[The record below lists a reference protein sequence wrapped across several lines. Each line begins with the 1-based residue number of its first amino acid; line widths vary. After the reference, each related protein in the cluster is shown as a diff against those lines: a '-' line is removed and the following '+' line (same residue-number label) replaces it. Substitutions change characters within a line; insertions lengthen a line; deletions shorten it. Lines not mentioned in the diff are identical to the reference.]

1 MAGEPTSSSSSSNPN
16 PNSSANAGGTAGE
29 TRADRYRD
37 AFVPTL
43 GRYFPEALSNA
54 VVLAALALLVTVP
67 FLEPMTQLELLG
79 TGFFD
84 LFSVQMLLILYWV
97 LGAALVESPRVG
109 AVLDRFAAAL
119 PTSQAGVIYAT
130 GVLSL
135 LLGWLNWALGLIG
148 GIYLGQRLCRRAR
161 ENGIA
166 VHYPAVLTASLLAL
180 VLTNQGLSSPGG
192 LMLADES
199 GLANF
204 MVDEVG
210 SIAMSEFLLH
220 PVNLVSTAVFV
231 LTLPALLVVLAPDAD
246 AADGTDDAITTLGER
261 NALLDRTESIA
272 AAFDHYSPAVPPAD
286 WEVGDRLE
294 NSRLIT
300 ALAVA
305 VGLISAGWY
314 FGTGGRL
321 TLPWLAFT
329 LLILGLAVQG
339 PPMAFRKKTE
349 DATRWALHVAVP
361 FLLYAGV
368 WALLDEAGLYGTI
381 GDAIA
386 ATGVPAAASYV
397 VAFALGL
404 LVPDPGSL
412 WVLQGPAVAAADV
425 DLVGSLVATMYGAGL
440 SNLWL
445 GFLFASLLS
454 LYGFDW
460 REFVRYAGAVTVYVT
475 AVVVGLLLLF

>member
-1 MAGEPTSSSSSSNPN
+1 MAGEPASSSNTN
-16 PNSSANAGGTAGE
+16 ADTNRESSTAGTAGD
-29 TRADRYRD
+29 TRSDRYRD
-37 AFVPTL
+37 AFVPTI
-43 GRYFPEALSNA
+43 GQYFPEALSNA
-54 VVLAALALLVTVP
+54 VVLAALALVATGP
-67 FLEPMTQLELLG
+67 FLEPMSQLELLG

-97 LGAALVESPRVG
+97 LGATLVESPRVG
-109 AVLDRFAAAL
+109 AAFDRLAAAL
-119 PTSQAGVIYAT
+119 PTSQTGVIYAT

-148 GIYLGQRLCRRAR
+148 GVYLGQRLCRRAR
-161 ENGIA
+161 ENGTR
-166 VHYPAVLTASLLAL
+166 VHYPAVLMASLLAL

-192 LMLADES
+192 LLLADDS

-204 MVDEVG
+204 MVDEIG
-210 SIAMSEFLLH
+210 SVAMSTFLLH
-220 PVNLVSTAVFV
+220 PVNLVSSVVFV
-231 LTLPALLVVLAPDAD
+231 FTLPALLVALAPDAD
-246 AADGTDDAITTLGER
+246 AADAITTLGER
-261 NALLDRTESIA
+261 NDRLGASGSIA
-272 AAFDHYSPAVPPAD
+272 AAFDHYSSAIPPED
-286 WEVGDRLE
+286 WELGDRLE
-294 NSRLIT
+294 NSTLIT
-300 ALAVA
+300 AIAVA
-305 VGLISAGWY
+305 VGVVSFGWH
-314 FGTGGRL
+314 FATGGRL
-321 TLPWLAFT
+321 TLPWVAFT

-349 DATRWALHVAVP
+349 DATRWALQMIVP

-368 WALLDEAGLYGTI
+368 WALLNEAGRYGPI

-386 ATGVPAAASYV
+386 GTGLPAVASYV

-425 DLVGSLVATMYGAGL
+425 DLVTALVATMYGAGL

-460 REFVRYAGAVTVYVT
+460 RTFVRYAGVTTVYVT
-475 AVVVGLLLLF
+475 AVVVGLLLIF

>member
-1 MAGEPTSSSSSSNPN
+1 MAGEPASSTPNADADSSTT
-16 PNSSANAGGTAGE
+16 GTASDA
-29 TRADRYRD
+29 RSDRYRD
-37 AFVPTL
+37 AFVPAL
-43 GRYFPEALSNA
+43 GRYFPEPLGNA
-54 VVLAALALLVTVP
+54 VVLAAAALLATAP

-79 TGFFD
+79 TGFFG

-97 LGAALVESPRVG
+97 LGATFVESPRVG
-109 AVLDRFAAAL
+109 AAFDRLAAPL
-119 PTSQAGVIYAT
+119 PTSQTGVIYAT

-148 GIYLGQRLCRRAR
+148 GVYLGQRLCRRAR
-161 ENGIA
+161 EDGTR

-180 VLTNQGLSSPGG
+180 VLTNQGLSSPGAL
-192 LMLADES
+192 LMADES

-210 SIAMSEFLLH
+210 SVAMSAFLLH
-220 PVNLVSTAVFV
+220 PVNLVSSVAFV
-231 LTLPALLVVLAPDAD
+231 LTLPALLVLLAPDAD
-246 AADGTDDAITTLGER
+246 AADEEITALGER
-261 NALLDRTESIA
+261 NDRLGASGSIA
-272 AAFDHYSPAVPPAD
+272 DALDHYSPAVPPED
-286 WEVGDRLE
+286 RELGDRLE
-294 NSRLIT
+294 NSTLIT

-305 VGLISAGWY
+305 VGVVSFGWH
-314 FGTGGRL
+314 FATGGRL

-339 PPMAFRKKTE
+339 PPMAFRQKTE
-349 DATRWALHVAVP
+349 AATRWALHMVVP
-361 FLLYAGV
+361 FLLYAGA

-386 ATGVPAAASYV
+386 ATGLPAVASYV

-412 WVLQGPAVAAADV
+412 WVLQGPAVAAADA
-425 DLVGSLVATMYGAGL
+425 DLVTSLVATMYGAGL

-445 GFLFASLLS
+445 GFLFASFLS

-475 AVVVGLLLLF
+475 AVVVGLLLVF